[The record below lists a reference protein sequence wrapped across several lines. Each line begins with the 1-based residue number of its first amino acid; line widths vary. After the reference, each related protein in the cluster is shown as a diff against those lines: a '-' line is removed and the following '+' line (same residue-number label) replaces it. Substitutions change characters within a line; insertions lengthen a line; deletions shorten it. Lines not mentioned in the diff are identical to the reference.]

1 MTKKELMYNMAVEA
15 GLSATDATR
24 ALNAF
29 IKIVGKTLR
38 KGEPVSIMG
47 FGTFFVSDST
57 TMQKKKVALVNAI
70 PEKEKIPRFKVSPKL
85 TETVKS
91 KNKK

>member
-15 GLSATDATR
+15 GLSTTDASK

-29 IKIVGKTLR
+29 IKIIGKTLR

-47 FGTFFVSDST
+47 FGIFFVSDST
-57 TMQKKKVALVNAI
+57 TMQKKKVDTENAVV
-70 PEKEKIPRFKVSPKL
+70 EKEKIPRFKVSPKL
-85 TETVKS
+85 TETIKS